1 MLVYYFDTIYK
12 QVEAELS
19 QAQLHLRLALLEF
32 HHFDEK
38 LSIEISL
45 GGLLNWWI
53 NFALVNLAV
62 FGHFLT
68 FLGVGG

>member
-1 MLVYYFDTIYK
+1 MQK

-19 QAQLHLRLALLEF
+19 QAQLHWRLALLEF

-45 GGLLNWWI
+45 KVYSIGGLTL
-53 NFALVNLAV
+53 L
-62 FGHFLT
+62 
-68 FLGVGG
+68 